1 MLAGIEDNQSPP
13 VTAESCRSM
22 GKECRDCI
30 SSSASVVALLCP
42 SLDAAAAQQTFFRM
56 YRHEGCVNMSRAFV
70 REYLSAVEPDFI
82 EPDFIEPDFIESD
95 EISPVVSIPTQPFH
109 LPRPLHP
116 LPSQQ
121 IARLLPT
128 RELAYGSTTPLKT
141 RYSVSA

>member
-1 MLAGIEDNQSPP
+1 MLDGIQDSQSPQ
-13 VTAESCRSM
+13 VTAEYCRSM

-42 SLDAAAAQQTFFRM
+42 SLDPAAAQQTFFRM

-70 REYLSAVEPDFI
+70 REYLSAVEP
-82 EPDFIEPDFIESD
+82 EVIESD

-109 LPRPLHP
+109 LPRPSHP

-121 IARLLPT
+121 IARRLPT
-128 RELAYGSTTPLKT
+128 RELAYGSTAPLKT

>member
-70 REYLSAVEPDFI
+70 REYLSA
-82 EPDFIEPDFIESD
+82 
-95 EISPVVSIPTQPFH
+95 IPPGTDTGVTDGGLF
-109 LPRPLHP
+109 R
-116 LPSQQ
+116 SW
-121 IARLLPT
+121 LPT
-128 RELAYGSTTPLKT
+128 VRPAITPTAPPITTSLNQCRRAGNRDAATYEANK
-141 RYSVSA
+141 

>member
-1 MLAGIEDNQSPP
+1 MLVGIEDNQSPQ
-13 VTAESCRSM
+13 VTAENCRSM

-42 SLDAAAAQQTFFRM
+42 SLDAAAAQQTFFRL

-70 REYLSAVEPDFI
+70 REYLSAVEP
-82 EPDFIEPDFIESD
+82 EVIESD
-95 EISPVVSIPTQPFH
+95 EISPAVSIPTQPFH
-109 LPRPLHP
+109 LPRPMHP

-121 IARLLPT
+121 IARHLPT
-128 RELAYGSTTPLKT
+128 RELAHGSTTPLRT